1 MVARSIH
8 HYEREFEPFASEFK
22 RFQEITAEWCAW
34 KRSNEHSASDE
45 GNKSD
50 EEEEKEGEDDMPD
63 DTAVL
68 QTPSTAD
75 RDSDEHVGR
84 VDQEQDEVVLVA
96 NDHLIK

>member
-8 HYEREFEPFASEFK
+8 HYEREFEPFAGEFK
-22 RFQEITAEWCAW
+22 RFQEITAEWRAW

-45 GNKSD
+45 DGKSD
-50 EEEEKEGEDDMPD
+50 EEEEMEGEDDMSD

-75 RDSDEHVGR
+75 GDSDE
-84 VDQEQDEVVLVA
+84 
-96 NDHLIK
+96 